1 MRELLYRCKHSLFF
15 ARNGETGLESP
26 CVRDFLVKLV
36 LPLCFSA
43 LLSFSHVLVKE
54 TAGLLTVVSIVTGL
68 MVATATM
75 LFEIRRV
82 AFKED
87 ARLGIRDEYAI
98 NELFYISIWVVI
110 VGLICALSLTLHDLS
125 FPFPVQDFM
134 KIGYSALIYF
144 LLIHF
149 YLVVIELAVRL
160 HRAYARVASMEN

>member
-1 MRELLYRCKHSLFF
+1 MRELLYRCVHSLFYV
-15 ARNGETGLESP
+15 RGGGTESESP
-26 CVRDFLVKLV
+26 CVRDFLIKLV
-36 LPLCFSA
+36 LPLCVSA
-43 LLSFSHVLVKE
+43 LLSFSYILVND
-54 TAGLLTVVSIVTGL
+54 TTGLSTVVSIVTGL

-87 ARLGIRDEYAI
+87 TRLGIRDENAV

-125 FPFPVQDFM
+125 FPFQIHDYM
-134 KIGYSALIYF
+134 RIGYSTIIYF
-144 LLIHF
+144 LLFHF
-149 YLVVIELAVRL
+149 FIVVIELAVRL